1 MIEMDDY
8 TTFIS
13 QNKGVISYTN
23 DRKKE
28 RKKSV
33 QLSLERYSTRE
44 VNFFSRLPG
53 WLPEEAEGKQDTG
66 GDIGMTG
73 IRLV

>member
-44 VNFFSRLPG
+44 VNFFSRLPV
-53 WLPEEAEGKQDTG
+53 WLPEETEGTQDTG
-66 GDIGMTG
+66 GDTGMTG
-73 IRLV
+73 I